1 MLSIL
6 SSVISFL
13 GVYLGFWV
21 AEKQSKHHI
30 NRIEALMLLVISCW
44 RIELLVVIQMK
55 KGLLMELKEAWD
67 GF

>member
-13 GVYLGFWV
+13 GVYFGFWV

-30 NRIEALMLLVISCW
+30 NRIEALMLLVIFGVGGLSF
-44 RIELLVVIQMK
+44 LLLFK
-55 KGLLMELKEAWD
+55 
-67 GF
+67 